1 MKPLAA
7 TLMALSVLG
16 LSTAMAHDHDRGR
29 ADRPAWAHEH
39 RDSGNH
45 ASYDRHRYDRDGQRW
60 DWRNDRRD
68 WRDDHYGHYERFY
81 GGEYRR
87 PWGYRDYSWRR
98 GERLPTAYYARP
110 YVLGNYGYYRLR
122 PPPYGC
128 HWVRVNHDVVLT
140 AIATGVVLEVM
151 HDYFW

>member
-7 TLMALSVLG
+7 TLMAFSVLG
-16 LSTAMAHDHDRGR
+16 LSTAMANDHDHGRG
-29 ADRPAWAHEH
+29 DRPAWANEH
-39 RDSGNH
+39 RDWNGH
-45 ASYDRHRYDRDGQRW
+45 GRYERDGRRW
-60 DWRNDRRD
+60 DRRDDRREWRNDYRGRPE
-68 WRDDHYGHYERFY
+68 HFY

-98 GERLPTAYYARP
+98 GDRLPMAYYSRP